1 VSLRWQLILVSLL
14 TLVLPWAGCQY
25 VEELESVLRK
35 SEESSLLTRAAWMAK
50 LLEQQG
56 LPLYGAEGIAGEVS
70 WPASDLYAWQLDS
83 APQLDGYAQD
93 WEPEPLAL
101 AGSTHGALSEIRYLA
116 GVHGRYLY
124 LHLDMPDDRAG
135 TQVVLALEDRSGR
148 LRRYR
153 FPDAPPGPGSPTRL
167 EDDTSVQWRIQANR
181 QETAER
187 TLVEM
192 RIPVDMVEG
201 RMGFLVQDGAGDS
214 RGGSMDQPLA
224 RPGRLVRGNPDLDSL
239 LGQFSEAGQR
249 VRVVDTQGW
258 LLAQQGG
265 FPGSDEAFGRPGEH
279 PSINARIYRMVLDQ
293 PYPPYPVSRAKPER
307 LPETLLGSA
316 RPGQSR
322 VSRHRLPDSDRL
334 VLSAAVPI
342 KRGDTIDGA
351 LLMERQTDRVLTL
364 ADQALSRLI
373 NLSLLAGLMAALG
386 LLAYAS
392 YLSLRIRRLRDAA
405 SVALSPGGRLRT
417 VMPGT
422 ARADE
427 LGDLSRSFQG
437 LLRELD
443 EYTRYLKNLGD
454 TLAHELRTP
463 MTVVKS
469 SLDNLQ
475 HEQLPPGAMPYLERA
490 DEGVQRLQRILTAL
504 RAAARIEQSVR
515 QADMEPVDLAGLL
528 RALVQGYRDAFP
540 ARRFELGT
548 PEHACTISGSP
559 ELLSQMLDKLVEN
572 AVEFSPDS
580 GLIRLTLEQDADSFD
595 VRVANQGSALPP
607 GSADRLFDS
616 LVSVRNKRDTSLH
629 LGLGLHIV
637 KLIAEHHGGRVR
649 ASNSE
654 QLGGA
659 EFTVCLT
666 AKPFS

>member
-1 VSLRWQLILVSLL
+1 
-14 TLVLPWAGCQY
+14 
-25 VEELESVLRK
+25 
-35 SEESSLLTRAAWMAK
+35 
-50 LLEQQG
+50 
-56 LPLYGAEGIAGEVS
+56 
-70 WPASDLYAWQLDS
+70 
-83 APQLDGYAQD
+83 
-93 WEPEPLAL
+93 
-101 AGSTHGALSEIRYLA
+101 
-116 GVHGRYLY
+116 
-124 LHLDMPDDRAG
+124 MPDDQAG

-153 FPDAPPGPGSPTRL
+153 LADAPPGPGNATRL

-187 TLVEM
+187 ILVEM

-201 RMGFLVQDGAGDS
+201 RMGFMVLDGAGNA
-214 RGGSMDQPLA
+214 RGGSMDQLLA

-258 LLAQQGG
+258 VLAQQGG
-265 FPGSDEAFGRPGEH
+265 FPSSDDEAFGRTAQH

-307 LPETLLGSA
+307 LPETLLGPA
-316 RPGQSR
+316 GPGQSR

-342 KRGDTIDGA
+342 KRGDTIGGA

-364 ADQALSRLI
+364 ADQALSRLV
-373 NLSLLAGLMAALG
+373 NLSLLAGLLAALG

-422 ARADE
+422 GRADE

-463 MTVVKS
+463 MTVVQS

-475 HEQLPPGAMPYLERA
+475 HEALPPGALPYLERA
-490 DEGVQRLQRILTAL
+490 GEGVQRLQRILTAL
-504 RAAARIEQSVR
+504 REAARIEQSVG
-515 QADMEPVDLAGLL
+515 QAEMQPVDLAALL

-540 ARRFELGT
+540 ARRFELDT
-548 PEHACTISGSP
+548 PEQTCTIRGSP

-572 AVEFSPDS
+572 AVEFSPES
-580 GLIRLTLEQDADSFD
+580 GLIRLTLEHQVDSLD

-616 LVSVRNKRDTSLH
+616 LVSVRNKRDTSPH

-637 KLIAEHHGGRVR
+637 KLIAEHHGGQVR
-649 ASNSE
+649 ASNSA

-659 EFTVCLT
+659 EFSICFT
-666 AKPFS
+666 ATPIS